1 MGGNGGERPKMN
13 PAKTAL
19 NVIGKPVGA
28 VTNALNRPSAAGRNR
43 PLYGLNLI
51 DALRGDTLEDAVRDR
66 VVLITGASSGIG
78 AATAAKIGAAHGEVV
93 LVARGRE
100 RLEETAEQVEIAG
113 GRAHVYPCDLSDL
126 DAIEDMATRVEADL
140 GHIDV
145 LVNNAGRSIRRSLEL
160 SYDRMHDYQRTMQ
173 LNYFAPVR
181 LMLSVLPGMRARG
194 FGTIVNVSSIGVLAR
209 VPRFGA
215 YIASKAALDT
225 LCDAWQA
232 ETHSD
237 DVRFSTVHMS
247 LVRTPMIKATTIYDR
262 FPVLTP
268 DDAAD
273 VLCEAIRHRPR
284 RVSPPFGQI
293 AAFADAM
300 SPRIMDRVRNQGF
313 LLFRDSAAARGQ
325 KPAKDDAEVSAQG
338 RVFAEVTRGV
348 HW

>member
-1 MGGNGGERPKMN
+1 MN

-28 VTNALNRPSAAGRNR
+28 VTHALNRPSAAGRNR
-43 PLYGLNLI
+43 PLYPLNLI
-51 DALRGDTLEDAVRDR
+51 DALRGGSLEESVRDR
-66 VVLITGASSGIG
+66 VVLVTGASSGIG

-113 GRAHVYPCDLSDL
+113 GRAHVYPCDLTDL

-140 GHIDV
+140 GHVDI

-181 LMLSVLPGMRARG
+181 LMLSVLPGMRARK
-194 FGTIVNVSSIGVLAR
+194 FGTVVNVSSIGVLTR

-268 DDAAD
+268 EDAAD
-273 VLCEAIRHRPR
+273 VLCEAIKHRPR

-313 LLFRDSAAARGQ
+313 QLFQDSAAARGQ
-325 KPAKDDAEVSAQG
+325 KGAKGDAEVSAQG

>member
-1 MGGNGGERPKMN
+1 MN
-13 PAKTAL
+13 PAKTAMSL
-19 NVIGKPVGA
+19 IGKPVGA
-28 VTNALNRPSAAGRNR
+28 VTHALNRPSTAGRNR
-43 PLYGLNLI
+43 PLYPLNIVDLV
-51 DALRGDTLEDAVRDR
+51 RGEGLEDAVRDR
-66 VVLITGASSGIG
+66 VTLVTGASSGIG
-78 AATAAKIGAAHGEVV
+78 AVTARRIGAAHGEVV

-100 RLEETAEQVEIAG
+100 RLEATARDVEAAG
-113 GRAHVYPCDLSDL
+113 GRAHVYPCDLTDL
-126 DAIEDMATRVEADL
+126 DAIGAMADQVQADL
-140 GHIDV
+140 GRVDI

-181 LMLSVLPGMRARG
+181 LMLSVLPGMRERR
-194 FGTIVNVSSIGVLAR
+194 FGTVVNVSSIGVLAR

-232 ETHSD
+232 ETHAD

-247 LVRTPMIKATTIYDR
+247 LVRTPMIEATTIYQR

-268 DDAAD
+268 DQAAD
-273 VLCEAIRHRPR
+273 VLCEAIVRRSR
-284 RVSPPFGQI
+284 RVSPPFGQL

-300 SPRIMDRVRNQGF
+300 SPAIMDRVRSQGF
-313 LLFRDSAAARGQ
+313 RLFDDSAAARGEL
-325 KPAKDDAEVSAQG
+325 PAETPEPGVTPQG
-338 RVFAEVTRGV
+338 RVFAEFTRGV

>member
-1 MGGNGGERPKMN
+1 MN

-19 NVIGKPVGA
+19 GLIGKPVGA
-28 VTNALNRPSAAGRNR
+28 VSHALNRPSSTGRNR
-43 PLYGLNLI
+43 PLYPLNLI
-51 DALRGDTLEDAVRDR
+51 DALVGDSLEDAVRDR
-66 VVLITGASSGIG
+66 KTLITGASSGIG
-78 AATAAKIGAAHGEVV
+78 AVTAERIGAAGGEVV

-100 RLEETAEQVEIAG
+100 KLEETAANVEAAG
-113 GRAHVYPCDLSDL
+113 GKAHVYPCDLTDL
-126 DAIEDMATRVEADL
+126 DAIGKMAAHVELDL
-140 GHIDV
+140 GGVDI

-181 LMLSVLPGMRARG
+181 LMLALLPGMRERG
-194 FGTIVNVSSIGVLAR
+194 FGTVVNVSSIGVLTR

-232 ETHSD
+232 ETHSE
-237 DVRFSTVHMS
+237 DVRFCTVHMS
-247 LVRTPMIKATTIYDR
+247 LVRTPMIEATTIYQR

-268 DDAAD
+268 DQAAE
-273 VLCEAIRHRPR
+273 VLCEAITKRPR
-284 RVSPPFGQI
+284 RVTPPFGQI

-300 SPRIMDRVRNQGF
+300 SPGIMDRVRNQGF
-313 LLFRDSAAARGQ
+313 QLFQDSAAARGE
-325 KPAKDDAEVSAQG
+325 KGGEPDKVSPQG
-338 RVFAEVTRGV
+338 RAFAEITRGV

>member
-1 MGGNGGERPKMN
+1 MN

-28 VTNALNRPSAAGRNR
+28 VTHALNRPSAAGRNR
-43 PLYGLNLI
+43 PLYPLNLV
-51 DALRGDTLEDAVRDR
+51 DALRGGSLEDAVRDR
-66 VVLITGASSGIG
+66 IVLVTGASSGIG
-78 AATAAKIGAAHGEVV
+78 AVTATKVGAARGEVV

-126 DAIEDMATRVEADL
+126 DAIDEMATRVEADL
-140 GHIDV
+140 GHVDI

-181 LMLSVLPGMRARG
+181 LMLSLLPGMRARK
-194 FGTIVNVSSIGVLAR
+194 FGTIVNVSSIGVLTR

-313 LLFRDSAAARGQ
+313 QLFQDSAAARGQ
-325 KPAKDDAEVSAQG
+325 KPAKGDAEVSAQA